1 MPVREAGTLDVAPA
15 MQGHADKWAYVG
27 QPERDDG
34 RFAGMVFGLLEV
46 VQGQAE
52 REDAGGVEE
61 GNPSMIWI

>member
-1 MPVREAGTLDVAPA
+1 